1 MALAP
6 IIMFVYNR
14 PDMVEQTLNSL
25 AKNALASQSELYIF
39 SDGPK
44 VDASQEQQD
53 KINQVRRVIRSQK
66 WCNQVEIIEREV
78 NIGLAKS
85 VLDGVSTILEKYDRV
100 IVVEDDVALSPYFLD
115 YMNDALATYCND
127 ERILSIGSWNYF
139 APAEAFDSDHFL
151 FRYPD
156 SIAWATY
163 KRSWRLFEKDATS
176 ALQTLKQLKKM
187 SLFNGDN
194 NAQYFEEMLQMQ
206 IAGKINSWAIR
217 WTATAIIHDKLTVLP
232 SITMSKHLGFG
243 AEATHEKTDV
253 DYNAHLELSNR
264 KLNIFAQTNKGE
276 STAALSHWIAFVK
289 SNFNL
294 GSSPKLTI
302 VSRLRRKLVGLIKGY
317 VKKNL

>member
-25 AKNALASQSELYIF
+25 AKNGLASQSELFIF

-44 VDASQEQQD
+44 VDASQDQLD
-53 KINQVRRVIRSQK
+53 KIKKVRQLIRSKK
-66 WCNQVEIIEREV
+66 WCNHVEIVEREE
-78 NIGLAKS
+78 NIGLAQS
-85 VLDGVSTILEKYDRV
+85 VMDGVSAILEKYDRV
-100 IVVEDDVALSPYFLD
+100 IVVEDDVALSPFFLD
-115 YMNDALATYCND
+115 YMNDALAAYYND

-139 APAEAFDSDHFL
+139 APVEAFESDHFL

-163 KRSWRLFEKDATS
+163 RRSWNLFEKDAAS
-176 ALQTLKQLKKM
+176 ALQTLRQSKKM
-187 SLFNGDN
+187 SSFNGDN
-194 NAQYFEEMLQMQ
+194 NARYFEEMLQMQ
-206 IAGKINSWAIR
+206 IAGQINSWAIR

-232 SITMSKHLGFG
+232 SVTMSKHLGFG
-243 AEATHEKTDV
+243 AEATHEKTEV

-264 KLNIFAQTNKGE
+264 KLNIFALTNKGE

-302 VSRLRRKLVGLIKGY
+302 VARLRRKLVGLIKGY